1 MLIVADALGWGDVGF
16 NGRMEWTTPHLLG
29 NLGQIGKEPS
39 GGDYLV
45 SVLFSP
51 KRELTLIIP
60 DTNNPQ

>member
-39 GGDYLV
+39 V
-45 SVLFSP
+45 SQVIERTRAS
-51 KRELTLIIP
+51 
-60 DTNNPQ
+60 